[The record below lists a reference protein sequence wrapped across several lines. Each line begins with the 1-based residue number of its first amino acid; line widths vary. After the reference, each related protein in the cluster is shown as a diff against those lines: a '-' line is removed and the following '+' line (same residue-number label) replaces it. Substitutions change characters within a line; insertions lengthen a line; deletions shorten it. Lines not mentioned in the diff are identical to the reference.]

1 MKDPNY
7 VEIAQYLR
15 FHMVPVE
22 KPAPADK
29 VKPKRARASKPEH
42 PLIAEI
48 KEIGRPYE
56 GFCLTLDCE
65 TTIFE
70 GQKVR
75 FGIYQIR
82 GILPERRLELA
93 KRGKLTRADLDTLQE
108 QGIFYAEENL
118 GPTDIERLRSYATNN
133 KMTIMTRVEFI
144 RDVLVGTGRYQQE
157 SLGGTVG

>member
-29 VKPKRARASKPEH
+29 VKPKRARVSKPEH

-93 KRGKLTRADLDTLQE
+93 KRGKLTRPISIHYKSKAYSMRRKISDRQTSS
-108 QGIFYAEENL
+108 GC
-118 GPTDIERLRSYATNN
+118 GATQR
-133 KMTIMTRVEFI
+133 TTR
-144 RDVLVGTGRYQQE
+144 
-157 SLGGTVG
+157 